1 MEVFKKSWKLPRKV
15 KEETSMNLRRHTEEL
30 DMSQAL
36 TQDVADQAMQDF
48 DSNLRAIW
56 SSHLANSDEA
66 LRKEAASR
74 QPLAQQFYDKLI
86 A

>member
-48 DSNLRAIW
+48 DSSLRAIW
-56 SSHLANSDEA
+56 SSHLANNDEA